1 MLESSS
7 QKLAGGDPNIGESNS
22 KLRQLSISSIANKP
36 KSHRSAEAKENDSS
50 MSENVKCSEKAMDD
64 QSQISEQEAQS
75 ENKQQKAKK
84 QKEIEEELKEDLQ
97 ENKS

>member
-7 QKLAGGDPNIGESNS
+7 QRLAGGDPNVGEQNS
-22 KLRQLSISSIANKP
+22 KLRQLSISSILNKP
-36 KSHRSAEAKENDSS
+36 KSHRSAEAEENDSS
-50 MSENVKCSEKAMDD
+50 MSEKAVDD

-84 QKEIEEELKEDLQ
+84 QKEIEEELKEDLE